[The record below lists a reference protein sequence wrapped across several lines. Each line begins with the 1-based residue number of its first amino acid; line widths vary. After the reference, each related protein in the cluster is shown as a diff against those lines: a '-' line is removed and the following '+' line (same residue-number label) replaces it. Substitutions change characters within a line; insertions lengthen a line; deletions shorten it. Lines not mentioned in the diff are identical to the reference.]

1 MFLEWSCGNIR
12 CRNKIMCGKKKLKNN
27 KNKAKGQHLFLFKLM
42 FELWWVRFF
51 LLWIGHPTQ
60 ISWPLGTLRE
70 QTCWQRPHHS
80 TKFQLKQTN
89 HQSNPLAV
97 SSLFY
102 QIKLLGNQSSSRI
115 HLQETFNLP
124 ITTNTH
130 TEVSNKTNCF
140 EIIMKHEMHQQ
151 VSIPPPFEF
160 EFKKLFKIEFKIELV
175 VHSNPSHINTFEW
188 KEISAGVC

>member
-1 MFLEWSCGNIR
+1 
-12 CRNKIMCGKKKLKNN
+12 
-27 KNKAKGQHLFLFKLM
+27 M

-70 QTCWQRPHHS
+70 QTCWQWPHHS

-89 HQSNPLAV
+89 HQSNPLAI
-97 SSLFY
+97 SSLVY
-102 QIKLLGNQSSSRI
+102 QIKLLWNQSSFLI

-130 TEVSNKTNCF
+130 TASFQQDELFWDHHETWEASASKHSTALWIWIQNALWNRVSCTF
-140 EIIMKHEMHQQ
+140 
-151 VSIPPPFEF
+151 
-160 EFKKLFKIEFKIELV
+160 KLF
-175 VHSNPSHINTFEW
+175 TY
-188 KEISAGVC
+188 